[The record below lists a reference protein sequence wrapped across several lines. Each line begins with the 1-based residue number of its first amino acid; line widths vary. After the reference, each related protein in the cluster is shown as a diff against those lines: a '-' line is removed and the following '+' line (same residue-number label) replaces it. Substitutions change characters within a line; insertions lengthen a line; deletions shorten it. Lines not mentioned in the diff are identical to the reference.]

1 MANAAI
7 KASMAAGMASIISDC
22 GDSVTYNSNAYTAGR
37 SILEEEKQYDP
48 LGEMEGYTETYT
60 ILQSALDA
68 NGDAPEAGDQFTTPD
83 GIRRILRVRRDGS
96 FDTTTRVDVGDLY

>member
-1 MANAAI
+1 MASASI
-7 KASMAAGMASIISDC
+7 KASIAAGMAQVITDC
-22 GDSVTYNSNAYTAGR
+22 GDSVTYNANAYTAGR
-37 SILEEEKQYDP
+37 SILETENQFDP

-68 NGDAPEAGDQFTTPD
+68 NGDTPAADEQFTTPD

-96 FDTTTRVDVGDLY
+96 FDTTTRIDVGDLY

>member
-7 KASMAAGMASIISDC
+7 KASIAAGFASIISDC
-22 GDSVTYNSNAYTAGR
+22 GDSVTYNSNTYEAGR
-37 SILEEEKQYDP
+37 SVLESEKQYDP

-68 NGDAPEAGDQFTTPD
+68 NSDSPEAGEQFTTPD

-96 FDTTTRVDVGDLY
+96 FDTMTRVDVGDLY